1 LGTIGYGAKAEQ
13 LLECVATGHSSYVIG
28 TYGAEGCQN
37 ILLSSYIGNCQDCIG
52 CDAIRNKKYSI
63 LNKQYT
69 KEEYEKIQSHI
80 IQELINLGVYGLM
93 LPPELSPFGYNETIG
108 ADNMPLSKEDALKR
122 GLKWQ
127 DDIQKTIGKGTIVP
141 DNIPDSIRDVTDVIT
156 KEVLTC
162 IGCERNYKITEQEFF
177 FYKKMNI
184 PIPRKCF
191 FCRHKDRIVSRGPY
205 KFWNRNCAFC
215 NKDIVTNYAPD
226 RSEIVYCKDCY
237 KKEDL

>member
-1 LGTIGYGAKAEQ
+1 
-13 LLECVATGHSSYVIG
+13 
-28 TYGAEGCQN
+28 
-37 ILLSSYIGNCQDCIG
+37 
-52 CDAIRNKKYSI
+52 
-63 LNKQYT
+63 
-69 KEEYEKIQSHI
+69 
-80 IQELINLGVYGLM
+80 M

-205 KFWNRNCAFC
+205 DFFLS
-215 NKDIVTNYAPD
+215 PF
-226 RSEIVYCKDCY
+226 Y
-237 KKEDL
+237 KKTEDTKTRKMILYKGVLGKMQLEMQEERE